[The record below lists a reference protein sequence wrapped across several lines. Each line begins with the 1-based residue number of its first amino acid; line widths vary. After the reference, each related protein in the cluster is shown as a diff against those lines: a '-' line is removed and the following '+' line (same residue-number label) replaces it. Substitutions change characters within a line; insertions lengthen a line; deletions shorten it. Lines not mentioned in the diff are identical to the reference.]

1 MIGNLFVFKCEEKIE
16 SFFLVI
22 FCWIIL
28 DGLLEKFINIICV
41 VGEVSVMVF
50 FRIEGW

>member
-1 MIGNLFVFKCEEKIE
+1 MTGNLFVFKCEEKIE

-22 FCWIIL
+22 LCWIIL
-28 DGLLEKFINIICV
+28 DGLLEKPINIICA
-41 VGEVSVMVF
+41 VGEASVMAF